1 MPEITCSHNEL
12 SVSLNGVE
20 MFSHS
25 ESSPLIELGTARC
38 DFRTHKRNIA
48 SYRIRI
54 SKKRMRPLKNITGFT
69 RTPGGAAVCF
79 DNLLALNITEER
91 GLLCV
96 EIDASQQLLNDTVFQ
111 LNIRSQKGEAIYGM
125 GEQFSRLN
133 LKGRKVPVW
142 TQEPGFA
149 KNHSVYKL
157 AGDLVMGAGG
167 AWWTNY
173 YPQPMYVSSCR
184 YFLGV
189 DTYSYCEFDFRRDPY
204 RLLCCEVPRRIVFG
218 QADKTEDLFP
228 LITAFCGCQRRLPQ
242 WMFDGV
248 HLGIGGGMEAVET
261 KLQSALDGGTC
272 VSGVWAE
279 DWTGLKHFDYQTRL
293 YWNWAYHNEMYPD
306 LPGYIEKLH
315 ARNIRFLGYNNCF
328 LMKDTPMFE
337 HCREMGYLVKNKAGE
352 PYPLIMFSFEAYMLD
367 LTNPG
372 CRDWIAGVIQENM
385 IGIGLDGWMCDF
397 AEYLP
402 VDCVL
407 YDGSDP
413 RLYHNE
419 YPVQWARV
427 NAEAVQSAGRESPDN
442 AVVFFNRSG
451 HLGTAAHSPL
461 IWTGDQ
467 VMTFWK
473 NSGLPAA
480 VCGSVSL
487 GFCGI
492 GHVHSDIGGEFGMYW
507 FKRTKELFMRWTEY
521 AAFTPVMR
529 GHEDKGN
536 SGWTYDSDEETLAH
550 FAKFSRIHQAL
561 GEYFKICEDEYQ
573 AKGLPF
579 MRHLSVH
586 YENEKEPH
594 TTRQRYTQYQYL
606 LGRDILVA
614 PVYRKGAQ
622 SRKVFLPDD
631 RWVHLWSGREYIKKG
646 TYRIDAPLGEIP
658 VFIRKLSQEPAYLT
672 RVIHESQPRKSMITE
687 AG

>member
-1 MPEITCSHNEL
+1 MPEITCSRDGL
-12 SVSLNGVE
+12 SVSLGGLE
-20 MFSHS
+20 LFSHS
-25 ESSPLIELGTARC
+25 PSRPLIELGTARC

-48 SYRIRI
+48 SYKIRI

-69 RTPGGAAVCF
+69 RGPGSATVCF
-79 DNLLALNITEER
+79 DNLLALNITEDR

-96 EIDASQQLLNDTVFQ
+96 EIDAPEQIRRGCLFR
-111 LNIRSQKGEAIYGM
+111 LNIPARKGEAVYGM
-125 GEQFSRLN
+125 GEQFSYLN

-149 KNHSVYKL
+149 KNRSLYRL

-167 AWWTNY
+167 EWWTNY
-173 YPQPMYVSSCR
+173 YPQPLMVSSRRC
-184 YFLGV
+184 FLGV
-189 DTYSYCEFDFRRDPY
+189 DTYAYCEFDFGRNPY

-218 QADKTEDLFP
+218 RADRMEDLFP
-228 LITAFCGCQRRLPQ
+228 LIAEYCGRQRRLPE
-242 WMFDGV
+242 WVYSGV
-248 HLGIGGGMEAVET
+248 HLGIGGGMDAVKG
-261 KLQSALDGGTC
+261 KLKSALDGGVQ
-272 VSGVWAE
+272 VSGVWVE

-293 YWNWAYHNEMYPD
+293 LWNWDYHREMYPD
-306 LPGYIEKLH
+306 LPDYIRELH
-315 ARNIRFLGYNNCF
+315 GQDIRFLGYNNCF
-328 LMKDTPMFE
+328 LMKGTPMFE
-337 HCREMGYLVKNKAGE
+337 HCKEMGYLVKNKNGE
-352 PYPLIMFSFEAYMLD
+352 PYPLTMFSFQAYMLD
-367 LTNPG
+367 LTHPG
-372 CRDWIAGVIQENM
+372 CRDWIGSVIRENM

-402 VDCVL
+402 ADCVL
-407 YDGSDP
+407 YDGNDP

-419 YPVQWARV
+419 YPVRWAQV
-427 NAEAVQSAGRESPDN
+427 NADAVKDAGRERPEN

-451 HLGTAAHSPL
+451 HLGTAVQSPL

-473 NSGLPAA
+473 NSGLPASI
-480 VCGSVSL
+480 CGSVSL

-492 GHVHSDIGGEFGMYW
+492 GHVHSDIGGEFGMLW

-536 SGWTYDSDEETLAH
+536 SGWTYDSDGETLAH
-550 FAKFSRIHQAL
+550 FAKFSRIHGAL
-561 GEYFKICEDEYQ
+561 GEYFRLCEDEYQ
-573 AKGLPF
+573 TKGLPF

-586 YENEKEPH
+586 YENEKRTH
-594 TTRQRYTQYQYL
+594 TKRQSYLQYEYL

-614 PVYRKGAQ
+614 PVYRKGAR

-631 RWVHLWSGREYIKKG
+631 RWIHLWSGAEYTKG
-646 TYRIDAPLGEIP
+646 SFRIDAPLGEIP
-658 VFIRKLSQEPAYLT
+658 VFIRETSPALEYLP
-672 RVIHESQPRKSMITE
+672 RAISRPPRRES
-687 AG
+687 A

>member
-1 MPEITCSHNEL
+1 MLEFKFSKEELRVFHNGFEIITHSPSRPLL
-12 SVSLNGVE
+12 S
-20 MFSHS
+20 
-25 ESSPLIELGTARC
+25 LGEARC
-38 DFRTHKRNIA
+38 DFKTHKRNIA
-48 SYRIRI
+48 SYKIRI
-54 SKKRMRPLKNITGFT
+54 AKRRMRPLQNITAFT
-69 RTPGGAAVCF
+69 RTANGAEVCF
-79 DNLLALNITEER
+79 DSLLTLRITAEGDLLSIGISAPKALQATNI
-91 GLLCV
+91 
-96 EIDASQQLLNDTVFQ
+96 FQ
-111 LNIRSQKGEAIYGM
+111 ININARKNEAVYGM

-149 KNHSVYKL
+149 KNHSIYKL
-157 AGDLVMGAGG
+157 VGDLVMGAGG
-167 AWWTNY
+167 TWWSNY
-173 YPQPMYVSSCR
+173 YPQPMYVSSQN
-184 YFLGV
+184 YFLGI
-189 DTYSYCEFDFRRDPY
+189 DTYSYCEFDFCNDTH
-204 RLLCCEVPRRIVFG
+204 RLVCCAVPERITVG
-218 QADKTEDLFP
+218 SADKAEALFP
-228 LITAFCGCQRRLPQ
+228 LIAAYCGCQRRLPA
-242 WMFDGV
+242 WIYSGV
-248 HLGIGGGMEAVET
+248 NLGIGGGLDEVEA
-261 KLQSALDGGTC
+261 KLKSALDGGTC

-293 YWNWAYHNEMYPD
+293 YWNWSYHNEMYPD

-315 ARNIRFLGYNNCF
+315 KQNIRFLGYNNCF

-337 HCREMGYLVKNKAGE
+337 HCKDMGYLVKNKDGN

-372 CRDWIAGVIQENM
+372 CCSWITAVIKDNM

-419 YPVQWARV
+419 YPVKWAAV
-427 NAEAVQSAGRESPDN
+427 NAKAVKDAGRENPEN

-451 HLGTAAHSPL
+451 HLGTAAQSPL

-473 NSGLPAA
+473 DSGLPASI
-480 VCGSVSL
+480 CGSISL

-492 GHVHSDIGGEFGMYW
+492 GHVHSDIGGEFGMFW

-536 SGWTYDSDEETLAH
+536 SGWTYDSDKETLAH
-550 FAKFSRIHQAL
+550 FAKFSRIHSAL
-561 GEYFKICEDEYQ
+561 GDYFKTCEDEYQ
-573 AKGLPF
+573 NNGLPF
-579 MRHLSVH
+579 MRHLYIH
-586 YENEKEPH
+586 YENEKELH
-594 TTRQRYTQYQYL
+594 TKHRCYTQYQYL

-614 PVYRKGAQ
+614 PVYKKGAQ
-622 SRKVFLPDD
+622 NRKVFLPEDQ
-631 RWVHLWSGREYIKKG
+631 WIHLWSGREYQKRG
-646 TYRIDAPLGEIP
+646 TYLVDAPVGEIP
-658 VFIRKLSQEPAYLT
+658 VFIRKSSPFQEHLLHAAKAL
-672 RVIHESQPRKSMITE
+672 QPCK
-687 AG
+687 